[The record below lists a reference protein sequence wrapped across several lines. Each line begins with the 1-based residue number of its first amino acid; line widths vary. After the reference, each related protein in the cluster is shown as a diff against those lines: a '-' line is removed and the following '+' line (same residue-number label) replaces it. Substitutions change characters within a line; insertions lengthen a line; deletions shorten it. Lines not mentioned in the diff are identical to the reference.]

1 MYLQKVVLDG
11 RNGKV
16 LWQMNATCYEMA
28 ADLVMR
34 TTEKHRDAFVFR
46 IEGVNGPDMNMVR
59 ESKTLLFGAN
69 GADAHYFEHS
79 LQLHNLLNKN

>member
-1 MYLQKVVLDG
+1 MLDG

-16 LWQMNATCYEMA
+16 IWQMNATYYEMA

-59 ESKTLLFGAN
+59 ESRTLLIGEWCRRSVF
-69 GADAHYFEHS
+69 
-79 LQLHNLLNKN
+79 